1 MWPPPLLRERPRS
14 IQVVSLV
21 VLPIM
26 FGAICGWLLGESDVA
41 YQVVV
46 ALGILGGIN
55 AGFEHAG
62 AREGMARGAIGGV
75 LFALA
80 IVVVHE
86 ARGVEAAAELPADL
100 GIMAL
105 IYALLGVAFGAL
117 GGWLRGRREARQTA
131 TSAV

>member
-1 MWPPPLLRERPRS
+1 MWPPPLLRERART
-14 IQVVSLV
+14 IQLVSLV
-21 VLPIM
+21 VLPIL
-26 FGAICGWLLGESDVA
+26 FGALCGWLLGESEVA

-62 AREGMARGAIGGV
+62 AREGLLRGIAGGV

-100 GIMAL
+100 GIMAA
-105 IYALLGVAFGAL
+105 IYAVLGAAFGAL
-117 GGWLRGRREARQTA
+117 GGWLRARREAR
-131 TSAV
+131 SASTMA